1 MTPDPVVWLAATA
14 ACWFLGWALL
24 WRVPRCRETAGTR
37 PWPRTTVIIPARN
50 EAENLRGLLPSLSA
64 QAPGPD
70 QVLVVDDH
78 SSDGTAETARTL
90 GAEVRPAPD
99 LPVGWVGKAW
109 ACAQGAQQ
117 ASGEVL
123 VFLDADTR
131 LEPGGWT
138 RLLDTYRSGLGVLS
152 LAPYHVTRRLGEQVS
167 AFFNLMQMAGVGA
180 FTCLGRT
187 LAPSGLFGPCLVIS
201 RTEYEAVG
209 GHAAVKGKVLE
220 NFYLAAELRRRR
232 IPLRV
237 YGGAGTLSYRMY
249 PGGWSEAVAGWSKAF
264 SSGAGRTP
272 AWLLALTVLW
282 ISGFILA
289 AAGLAW
295 AGIGQSPLG
304 PWLAAYAAFAVQA
317 WVQLRRAGRFS
328 PWTSL
333 LYPAPLAAFLA
344 IFARSAWWAVRK
356 RKATWKG
363 RAVPGV

>member
-1 MTPDPVVWLAATA
+1 MTPDQVGWLTAATV
-14 ACWFLGWALL
+14 CWVLGWGLL
-24 WRVPRCRETAGTR
+24 WRVPRCRKTTGSR
-37 PWPRTTVIIPARN
+37 SYPRTTVIIPARN
-50 EAENLRGLLPSLSA
+50 EAGNLRALLPSLFA

-78 SSDGTAETARTL
+78 SSDGTAETARSL
-90 GAEVRPAPD
+90 GASVWPAPE
-99 LPVGWVGKAW
+99 LPTGWVGKAW
-109 ACAQGAQQ
+109 ACDQGARQ

-131 LEPGGWT
+131 LEPGGWE
-138 RLLDTYRSGLGVLS
+138 RLLDTFGSGPGVLS

-180 FTCLGRT
+180 FTCLGKS

-201 RTEYEAVG
+201 RSEYEAVG
-209 GHAAVKGKVLE
+209 GHAVVKGKVLE
-220 NFYLAAELRRRR
+220 NFYLAVELRRHG

-249 PGGWSEAVAGWSKAF
+249 PGGWTEAVAGWSKAF
-264 SSGAGRTP
+264 SSGASRTP

-289 AAGLAW
+289 AAGLAQ
-295 AGIGQSPLG
+295 AGAGRASLG
-304 PWLAAYAAFAVQA
+304 PWLTAYAAFAVQA

-328 PWTSL
+328 WWTSVF
-333 LYPAPLAAFLA
+333 YPAPLAAFLA

-356 RKATWKG
+356 RKATWKD
-363 RAVPGV
+363 REVPGV